1 MAVATLT
8 SKGQITIPHEIRG
21 RLRLKAGDRIEFRVE
36 EGGSVTLL
44 PLARRMEE
52 VFGILSG
59 HAGRKSVPVEK
70 MDRLLA
76 DSFRRRQR

>member
-21 RLRLKAGDRIEFRVE
+21 RLRLKAGDKIEFRVE

-44 PLARRMEE
+44 PLARRAED

-59 HAGRKSVPVEK
+59 QAGRKSVPIEK